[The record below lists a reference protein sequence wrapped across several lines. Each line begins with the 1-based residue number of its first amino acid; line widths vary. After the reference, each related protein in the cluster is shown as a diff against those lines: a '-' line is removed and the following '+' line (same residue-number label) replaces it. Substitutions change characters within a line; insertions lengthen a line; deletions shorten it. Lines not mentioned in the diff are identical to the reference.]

1 MAKRATK
8 QLEDQGYSP
17 LEAYSIGL
25 HEFWKSLRKAGFTT
39 EIALAIIVEKSAYP
53 DWILPSP
60 INPNI
65 PEPDWYDDDDE
76 D

>member
-1 MAKRATK
+1 MARKATK

>member
-1 MAKRATK
+1 MAKKATK

>member
-1 MAKRATK
+1 MARKATK
-8 QLEDQGYSP
+8 ALEDQGYSK
-17 LEAYSIGL
+17 LESYCIGL
-25 HEFWKSLRKAGFTT
+25 HEFWTGLRRAGFTT

-53 DWILPSP
+53 EWILPTP

-65 PEPDWYDDDDE
+65 PEPDWYEDDDE

>member
-1 MAKRATK
+1 MARKATK

-17 LEAYSIGL
+17 IEAYSIGL

>member
-1 MAKRATK
+1 MARKATK
-8 QLEDQGYSP
+8 ALEDQGYSP

-25 HEFWKSLRKAGFTT
+25 HEFWKSLKKAGFTT
-39 EIALAIIVEKSAYP
+39 EIALAIVTEKSAYP
-53 DWILPSP
+53 DWLLPTP

>member
-1 MAKRATK
+1 MAKKATK

-39 EIALAIIVEKSAYP
+39 EIA
-53 DWILPSP
+53 
-60 INPNI
+60 
-65 PEPDWYDDDDE
+65 
-76 D
+76 

>member
-1 MAKRATK
+1 MARKATK
-8 QLEDQGYSP
+8 ALEDQGYSP

-25 HEFWKSLRKAGFTT
+25 HEFWKSLKKAGFTT
-39 EIALAIIVEKSAYP
+39 EIALAIVTEKSAYP
-53 DWILPSP
+53 DWLLPTP
-60 INPNI
+60 IKPNI